1 MIPPHLV
8 HLLMVHFLG
17 GQDETGLSDD
27 FPNNKRSVINRE
39 MKKDLRSDKISS
51 NKDNDSDKDPG
62 DQNQD
67 Q

>member
-1 MIPPHLV
+1 MIPPHLI
-8 HLLMVHFLG
+8 HLLIVHFL
-17 GQDETGLSDD
+17 TRLSDD

-39 MKKDLRSDKISS
+39 MKKDLRSDNISS
-51 NKDNDSDKDPG
+51 EKDNDSDQDPG